1 MSKLLLAP
9 GVVAG
14 LLALAG
20 ALSAAFGYPLAGA
33 ILADPGTAVNATMV
47 ATGLVG
53 LVAGILGGVR
63 GTAVPALPAP
73 ALAAGLFARVSALAS
88 AAGSP
93 LAGAMLSDPGTAT
106 QATAVLTGLGA
117 VVAGILPGL
126 RKPAA

>member
-1 MSKLLLAP
+1 MSKLFLAP

-33 ILADPGTAVNATMV
+33 ILADPGTAASATMV
-47 ATGLVG
+47 VTGFVG
-53 LVAGILGGVR
+53 LAAAVLGGVR
-63 GTAVPALPAP
+63 GTGAPSLPAP
-73 ALAAGLFARVSALAS
+73 AVAAGLFALVSALFNAT
-88 AAGSP
+88 GYP
-93 LAGAMLSDPGTAT
+93 LAGAALSDPGTAS

-117 VVAGILPGL
+117 FLAGVLPGL

>member
-33 ILADPGTAVNATMV
+33 ILADPGMAVNATMV

-53 LVAGILGGVR
+53 IVAAVLGGVR
-63 GTAVPALPAP
+63 GTGAPALPAP
-73 ALAAGLFARVSALAS
+73 AVAAGLFALVSALAS
-88 AAGSP
+88 AAGYP